1 MADKFLNF
9 LDMLDGGGKGASG
22 AEFEGGG
29 LLSGLG
35 NALFK
40 PAGYAEREE
49 ERLAGIRPQSRPQR
63 GVRPAQVT
71 VPTVPEAPY
80 AGDYF
85 GVDQLPMQ
93 QGLEPNL
100 GLMSGVGNYP
110 MAVNPAAYNQT
121 LNFEPSE
128 QDSIRGRLNQLY
140 GGNYI
145 SDGLGA
151 SDANIAFNKG
161 PYSSGVS
168 GVVPAIDTAQIGMQ
182 QNAGFQQFLS
192 EMQNDPRYDPRYV
205 DERQLYK
212 DYIELGL

>member
-9 LDMLDGGGKGASG
+9 LDMFDGGGRGASG
-22 AEFEGGG
+22 AEFEGG

-40 PAGYAEREE
+40 PAGYADREE

-63 GVRPAQVT
+63 GAPPS
-71 VPTVPEAPY
+71 VPPSAPLSAPSEPIY

-93 QGLEPNL
+93 QGAQP
-100 GLMSGVGNYP
+100 
-110 MAVNPAAYNQT
+110 YNQT

-161 PYSSGVS
+161 PYSSGVGG
-168 GVVPAIDTAQIGMQ
+168 GVVPAQMGMNQ
-182 QNAGFQQFLS
+182 DQEFQNFLS
-192 EMQNDPRYDPRYV
+192 QVRQDPEYRPEYENIDMIYDVFKQTMGR
-205 DERQLYK
+205 
-212 DYIELGL
+212 

>member
-9 LDMLDGGGKGASG
+9 LDMFDGGGRGASG
-22 AEFEGGG
+22 NEFEGG

-40 PAGYAEREE
+40 PAGYADREE

-63 GVRPAQVT
+63 GVSPAQVT
-71 VPTVPEAPY
+71 VPTAPEAPY
-80 AGDYF
+80 I
-85 GVDQLPMQ
+85 PEM
-93 QGLEPNL
+93 P
-100 GLMSGVGNYP
+100 VGGAMPP
-110 MAVNPAAYNQT
+110 MAVAPAAYNQT

-145 SDGLGA
+145 SAGLGG

-161 PYSSGVS
+161 PYSSGVGG
-168 GVVPAIDTAQIGMQ
+168 GVAPAQMGMNQ
-182 QNAGFQQFLS
+182 DPEFQNFLS
-192 EMQNDPRYDPRYV
+192 QVRQDPEYRPEYENIDMIYDVFKQTMGR
-205 DERQLYK
+205 
-212 DYIELGL
+212 

>member
-9 LDMLDGGGKGASG
+9 LDMFDGGGRGASG
-22 AEFEGGG
+22 AEFEGG

-40 PAGYAEREE
+40 PAGYADREE
-49 ERLAGIRPQSRPQR
+49 ERLSGIRPQSRPQR
-63 GVRPAQVT
+63 GVSPAQVT
-71 VPTVPEAPY
+71 VPTAPEAPY
-80 AGDYF
+80 I
-85 GVDQLPMQ
+85 PEM
-93 QGLEPNL
+93 P
-100 GLMSGVGNYP
+100 VGGAMPP
-110 MAVNPAAYNQT
+110 MAAVPAAYNQT

-128 QDSIRGRLNQLY
+128 QDEIRGRLDQLY
-140 GGNYI
+140 GGDYI
-145 SDGLGA
+145 SAGLGG

-161 PYSSGVS
+161 PYSSGVGG

-205 DERQLYK
+205 DEQQLYK

>member
-9 LDMLDGGGKGASG
+9 LDMFDGGGRGASG
-22 AEFEGGG
+22 AEFEGG

-40 PAGYAEREE
+40 PAGYADREE
-49 ERLAGIRPQSRPQR
+49 ERLSGIRPQSRPQR
-63 GVRPAQVT
+63 GVSPAQVT

-80 AGDYF
+80 M
-85 GVDQLPMQ
+85 PEM
-93 QGLEPNL
+93 P
-100 GLMSGVGNYP
+100 VGGAMPP
-110 MAVNPAAYNQT
+110 MAVAPAAYNQT

-145 SDGLGA
+145 SAGLGG

-161 PYSSGVS
+161 PYSSGVGG
-168 GVVPAIDTAQIGMQ
+168 GVVPAQMGMNQDPEFQNFLAKVRQDPEYRPEYENIDMI
-182 QNAGFQQFLS
+182 
-192 EMQNDPRYDPRYV
+192 YDVFKQTMGR
-205 DERQLYK
+205 
-212 DYIELGL
+212 

>member
-9 LDMLDGGGKGASG
+9 LDLFDGGGRGASG

-40 PAGYAEREE
+40 PAGYADREE

-63 GVRPAQVT
+63 GVSPAQVT
-71 VPTVPEAPY
+71 VPTAPEAPY
-80 AGDYF
+80 F
-85 GVDQLPMQ
+85 PEM
-93 QGLEPNL
+93 P
-100 GLMSGVGNYP
+100 VGGAMPP
-110 MAVNPAAYNQT
+110 MAVAPAAYNQT

-161 PYSSGVS
+161 PYSSGVGG
-168 GVVPAIDTAQIGMQ
+168 GVSPVQMGMNQ
-182 QNAGFQQFLS
+182 DPEFQNFLS
-192 EMQNDPRYDPRYV
+192 QVRQDPEYRPEYENIDMIYDVFKQTMGR
-205 DERQLYK
+205 
-212 DYIELGL
+212 

>member
-9 LDMLDGGGKGASG
+9 LDLFDGGGRGASG

-40 PAGYAEREE
+40 PAGYADREE

-63 GVRPAQVT
+63 GVSPAQVT
-71 VPTVPEAPY
+71 VPTAPEAPY
-80 AGDYF
+80 I
-85 GVDQLPMQ
+85 PEM
-93 QGLEPNL
+93 P
-100 GLMSGVGNYP
+100 VGGAMPP
-110 MAVNPAAYNQT
+110 MAVAPAAYNQT

-145 SDGLGA
+145 SAGLGG

-161 PYSSGVS
+161 PYSSGVGG
-168 GVVPAIDTAQIGMQ
+168 GVVPAQMGMNQ
-182 QNAGFQQFLS
+182 DPEFQNFLS
-192 EMQNDPRYDPRYV
+192 QVRQDPEYRPEYENIDMIYDVFKQTMGR
-205 DERQLYK
+205 
-212 DYIELGL
+212 